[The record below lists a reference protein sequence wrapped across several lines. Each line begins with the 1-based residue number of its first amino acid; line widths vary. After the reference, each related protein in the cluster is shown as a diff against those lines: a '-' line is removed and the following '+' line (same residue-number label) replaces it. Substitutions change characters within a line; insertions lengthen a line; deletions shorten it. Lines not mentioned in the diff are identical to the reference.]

1 MWVVRFSAIYGR
13 ETPCKSER
21 IERNMSRIG
30 KMPIEIPDKVQ
41 FHYSDSTV
49 KVEGPKGKLE
59 MDVTFSGKIK
69 IEDAK
74 VVVEAAGEDK
84 QSRADQGLIRSLL
97 NNMVV
102 GVTQGFS
109 KTLRVVG
116 VGYKAQVQGKKLQM
130 NLGFS
135 HPIMYEVP
143 EGIDVQTPDPN
154 TIIVAGI
161 DKQAVGQCASEI
173 RKFRKPEPYKGK
185 GVMYENEHIRRK
197 AGKAAVK

>member
-1 MWVVRFSAIYGR
+1 
-13 ETPCKSER
+13 
-21 IERNMSRIG
+21 
-30 KMPIEIPDKVQ
+30 MPISIPEKVQ
-41 FHYSDSTV
+41 LQYTDSLM

-59 MDVTFSGKIK
+59 MRVSFSGSIK
-69 IEDAK
+69 IEDNA
-74 VVVEAAGEDK
+74 VHVEPAGEDK
-84 QSRADQGLIRSLL
+84 GSRAEQGLIRSLL

-109 KTLRVVG
+109 KTLKIVG
-116 VGYKAQVQGKKLQM
+116 VGYKAQAQGKNLQL

-135 HPIMYEVP
+135 HPISYPVP

-154 TIIVAGI
+154 TIVVSGI

>member
-1 MWVVRFSAIYGR
+1 
-13 ETPCKSER
+13 
-21 IERNMSRIG
+21 MSRIG
-30 KMPIEIPDKVQ
+30 KMPISIPEKVQ
-41 FHYSDSTV
+41 LQYTDSLM

-59 MDVTFSGKIK
+59 MTVSFSGSIK
-69 IEDAK
+69 IEDN
-74 VVVEAAGEDK
+74 VVLVEAAGEDK
-84 QSRADQGLIRSLL
+84 GSRAEQGLVRSLL

-109 KTLRVVG
+109 KTLKIVG
-116 VGYKAQVQGKKLQM
+116 VGYKAQAQGKKLQL
-130 NLGFS
+130 NLGYS
-135 HPIMYEVP
+135 HPINYTVP

-154 TIIVAGI
+154 TVVVRGI

-185 GVMYENEHIRRK
+185 GVMYIDEHIRRK